1 MKYTFRPTLITTLIT
16 LIIFSALLNLGFWQ
30 LNRAEFKKLL
40 KMQYFERSQTVITA
54 STLNTKQENLRF
66 FKIQLTGRF
75 DNEHPVFLANKTK
88 SGFEIFTPFNIFGST
103 KMILVD
109 RGTVPTDDPKNIAPI
124 FGEQTIK
131 GILDNVSPLLDTRKI
146 DKKLKHDFYP
156 YVVISHTPTT
166 LPMNVKSERHIVYAF
181 QWFAVSLVLLLFFI
195 IASIKKNS
203 SVLGKSDK

>member
-40 KMQYFERSQTVITA
+40 KMQYFERSQTLITA

-75 DNEHPVFLANKTK
+75 DNDHSLLVKRK
-88 SGFEIFTPFNIFGST
+88 DKFEVFTPFNIFGST

-109 RGTVPTDDPKNIAPI
+109 RGIISADDAKNILPI

-131 GILDNVSPLLDTRKI
+131 GVLDITSPDLDIETLGKQ
-146 DKKLKHDFYP
+146 LKHQFYP
-156 YVVISHTPTT
+156 YVVVSHTPVT
-166 LPMNVKSERHIVYAF
+166 LPINVKSEKHIIFAF
-181 QWFAVSLVLLLFFI
+181 QWFALSLTLLLLFI
-195 IASIKKNS
+195 IANIRKNN
-203 SVLGKSDK
+203 SVLDKESK